1 MARNSGNVTKIK
13 PSVPDPLR
21 PLGEAGRATWE
32 RIWALK
38 STWISTTADIDHV
51 QLLCETVDERAL
63 VRARVFADRTGDQ
76 WRLPVQLRNLDLQV
90 ASLLADLGLNPQD
103 RKRLNAVS
111 DEPLGKLAQ
120 MRAKR
125 A

>member
-1 MARNSGNVTKIK
+1 MAKSNVTPLKK
-13 PSVPDPLR
+13 TPEPLR
-21 PLGEAGRATWE
+21 TLGKAGHATWE
-32 RIWALK
+32 RIWELNCA
-38 STWISTTADIDHV
+38 WISTTVDLEHV
-51 QLLCETVDERAL
+51 QLLCESVDERAL

-103 RKRLNAVS
+103 RKRLNAVT

-120 MRAKR
+120 MRARR